1 MGLLL
6 SRMAD
11 SSPLHWASV
20 LSLPRLSQ
28 SLIAEGCDVDQ
39 VSRFFGRPLSAAIAG
54 KDFITDLCTYTAKPW
69 ELEVGRRCQYQ
80 TIKVLVEAGADCNIK
95 TVCRPDRGDVDIV
108 TTSALLE
115 ALTDKPNWDIV
126 QLLLDSG
133 SLCDR
138 ESLDIM
144 SAKEG
149 GGFDMFRK
157 LTEHNVEESHINHFR
172 KLAIDAD
179 LGWDRIFDDS
189 TIKAPQRVL
198 SGIEISPLWF
208 NAARFGRLQVMEKLA
223 PIVARASDET
233 GINQV
238 DKTESTALHIA
249 CRHNHPEIVKVL
261 IRQGFEIDKISAS
274 GLTAL
279 MVAVE
284 AMSIDCAKIL
294 LQHGANVRVVT
305 EDGITVLHK
314 AATHSTSTMLE
325 TIVNFAIPNGPNLYT
340 RTKSGHTLLS
350 LAAAMGSLPVIEY
363 ILKHFEDASP
373 WDRTQGQST
382 CLHQAA
388 WSGSEPAVTFFLNKG
403 LLPND
408 CNIYGLT
415 PLFSAIDGFKNP
427 FEMVKLLHA
436 KGADLNA
443 APDETGD
450 IPLFHQIRC
459 LGRGGNADMMRC
471 FDYLLDH
478 TADINYHDMAGN
490 NALHLLATSLP
501 DHLPNVYLEFVYL
514 ALAKRGCSL
523 TECNAEGYSPF
534 QKFIQ
539 NWSEVQVD
547 SCGYFQV
554 FYRRADEDEET
565 DPGYPEFE
573 GIRVQVG
580 ITMFILK
587 HTKLDAET
595 LGPPDNVQ
603 CSGASLL
610 SLAIR
615 TANKSFLRQ
624 VFEYDN
630 DVDRRDLPPGFGNYP
645 LNTPVEWMCT
655 RFFPDKALIRTI
667 LSSSKNLEKYR
678 PDGLAPAHIA
688 ASAGNVEVLE
698 ELISMGIKIDC
709 LSSDGRTP
717 LMCACFHR
725 RLEVIRLLYE
735 RGARVAVTEGYDS
748 LSAACLAGHGDVLAT
763 LHAMP
768 ELNINWLK
776 TFKTSLNLGP
786 EVTVVENMDYFHF
799 AAYHGRPSVLSWL
812 FAAGLVHDVNSIVGD
827 DEFTALYLATG
838 DRSSHLDTLP
848 LLLSKGADVHLR
860 CTEWRWTALHVA
872 AEDGNINA
880 IEILLGHGADA
891 SAIDTRNFT
900 PQLVALDVG
909 HLQAARRL
917 AEHTTF
923 QQNEIRNSQPS
934 DDKVSLERKDL
945 DKPLHSCAKFGKVDM
960 IRKLLDDGADIN
972 ARAKKCTTPVMKAAK
987 AGHLEVLDLLKE
999 RGADFGAKDIK
1010 GWSALQHACSRRQ
1023 SLVIPG
1029 LLEVGLSF
1037 TDSDMASN
1045 TPLHFCSDD
1054 EGLLDLVK
1062 ARASLTQLQTSQLA
1076 SLIGCHV
1083 YDGNS
1088 NMLKWLFEHLD
1099 DTQKRDALRN
1109 DGEPYYALSIA
1120 ASRGFVEILNILLD
1134 AGAEI
1139 DRWSEK
1145 CSFPLACAATMA
1157 RFDSVQLLAR
1167 KGAKLKHVLP
1177 DGSEQCAIEAAKNY
1191 PKIQVWLRDYYHVSA
1206 DQTVQ

>member
-20 LSLPRLSQ
+20 LSLPKLTQ
-28 SLIAEGCDVDQ
+28 SLIAKGCDIDQ
-39 VSRFFGRPLSAAIAG
+39 ISNFFGRPLSAAVAG
-54 KDFITDLCTYTAKPW
+54 KDTIMDFHIVAAKPW
-69 ELEVGRRCQYQ
+69 ELEFGRRCQYQ

-95 TVCRPDRGDVDIV
+95 TQYRPAREDVDV
-108 TTSALLE
+108 VKSSALSE
-115 ALTDKPNWDIV
+115 ALPDEPNWDIV

-144 SAKEG
+144 SRKEG
-149 GGFDMFRK
+149 GGFDIFRR
-157 LTEHNVEESHINHFR
+157 LTEHNVEDSHINHFR
-172 KLAIDAD
+172 KLEIDAD

-189 TIKAPQRVL
+189 TIKAPQRIL

-208 NAARFGRLQVMEKLA
+208 NTARFGRLQVMEKLA
-223 PIVARASDET
+223 PIVARTSDEM

-238 DKTESTALHIA
+238 DETNSTALHIA

-261 IRQGFEIDKISAS
+261 IRQGIEIDKITAS

-279 MVAVE
+279 MVASE
-284 AMSIDCAKIL
+284 AMSVDCAKIL

-305 EDGITVLHK
+305 KDGITALHK

-325 TIVNFAIPNGPNLYT
+325 TILNSAIPDGPNLYT
-340 RTKSGHTLLS
+340 RTNLGLTMLNF
-350 LAAAMGSLPVIEY
+350 AATVGSLPVIEY

-373 WDRTQGQST
+373 WDRTHGQST
-382 CLHQAA
+382 CLQQAA

-403 LLPND
+403 LSLND
-408 CNIYGLT
+408 YNIHGYTALI
-415 PLFSAIDGFKNP
+415 SAIDAFKNS
-427 FEMVKLLHA
+427 FETVKLLHA

-443 APDETGD
+443 AYDKTGE

-459 LGRGGNADMMRC
+459 LGPGGNANMMRC

-478 TADINYHDMAGN
+478 TPDINYHDMAGN
-490 NALHLLATSLP
+490 NALHFLATTVP
-501 DHLPNVYLEFVYL
+501 DHLPNVYLELVYL

-523 TECNAEGYSPF
+523 TKCNAEGYSPF

-539 NWSEVQVD
+539 NWSEVQLD
-547 SCGYFQV
+547 AYGYFQI
-554 FYRRADEDEET
+554 YYQLADEDEET
-565 DPGYPEFE
+565 HPGYSEFE
-573 GIRVQVG
+573 GIRAQVG
-580 ITMFILK
+580 MTMFILK

-615 TANKSFLRQ
+615 TKNKPFLRQ
-624 VFEYDN
+624 VLEYDN
-630 DVDRRDLPPGFGNYP
+630 NVDRRDLPPGFGKFP
-645 LNTPVEWMCT
+645 LNTPIEWMCT

-698 ELISMGIKIDC
+698 ELINMGIKTDC

-725 RLEVIRLLYE
+725 RLRVIRLLYE
-735 RGARVAVTEGYDS
+735 RGARCAVTEGYDS
-748 LSAACLAGHGDVLAT
+748 IGDACLAGHDDVLAT
-763 LHAMP
+763 LLAMP
-768 ELNINWLK
+768 ELKINWFK
-776 TFKTSLNLGP
+776 TFKTSLNMGP

-799 AAYHGRPSVLSWL
+799 ASYHGRPSVLSWL
-812 FAAGLVHDVNSIVGD
+812 FGAGLVHDVNSIVGN

-880 IEILLGHGADA
+880 IEVLLGHGADA

-900 PQLVALDVG
+900 PQLVALDVS
-909 HLQAARRL
+909 HIQAARRL

-945 DKPLHSCAKFGKVDM
+945 DKPLHSCAKFGQVDM

-972 ARAKKCTTPVMKAAK
+972 ARARKCTTPIMKAAK

-1010 GWSALQHACSRRQ
+1010 GWSALHHACSRRQ

-1037 TDSDMASN
+1037 TDSDMDSN

-1062 ARASLTQLQTSQLA
+1062 ARASLAHLQTSQLA

-1088 NMLKWLFEHLD
+1088 NMLKWLLEHLD
-1099 DTQKRDALRN
+1099 DTQKRDAFRN

-1139 DRWSEK
+1139 DRWTEK

-1191 PKIQVWLRDYYHVSA
+1191 PKIQVWLRGYYHVSA